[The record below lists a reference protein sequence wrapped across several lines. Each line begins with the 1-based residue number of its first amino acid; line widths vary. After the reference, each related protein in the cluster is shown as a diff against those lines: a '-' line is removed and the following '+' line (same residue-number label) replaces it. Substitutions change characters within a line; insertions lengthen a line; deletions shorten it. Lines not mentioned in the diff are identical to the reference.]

1 VLYLIAKRSCLL
13 DHGDDSLSLCWLF
26 GVGARSQRE
35 GWLSVYR
42 MYVLTTYYLYYSYA
56 RRSLPQVWILIW
68 GVGLR
73 VGRVVIF
80 QASGRSPQ
88 LFPLAHKISASS
100 SQSYFLKMLHLT
112 ASRTLALRAARS
124 IATRPYVFSARASA
138 AHLTNS
144 TLRSLSVA
152 ASQKISNPDMMC
164 RQCEQTKDHYACTT
178 VGVCG
183 KTAETSVSINTKEQR
198 PINRFKFHRI

>member
-1 VLYLIAKRSCLL
+1 MIRQSLLSRVLILSAMAGTLLICIVRTY
-13 DHGDDSLSLCWLF
+13 DILF
-26 GVGARSQRE
+26 
-35 GWLSVYR
+35 
-42 MYVLTTYYLYYSYA
+42 VLFL
-56 RRSLPQVWILIW
+56 RQIRSLPQVWILIW